1 MTKTQ
6 EDSEAVVV
14 TNHLNAREQIAYD
27 MHMKKLEPPLAPAL
41 CAELFELYL
50 NGLSLADIVKAN
62 KGLKMG
68 AVVRASLE
76 GDWYDKRLAYQEN
89 LLQSVVPRVQQVQA
103 EAIVFTSSLLAAA
116 HKLHSA
122 KINKFLQTGDES
134 ELGDF
139 APRTFEQYRKTSELL
154 LRLTGQ
160 DGKGSNKQE
169 NNTSFTKVVIGQI
182 PQAIAP
188 SVETITVPNRPVL
201 PEEAQKLLAAFED
214 ADEEEEK

>member
-103 EAIVFTSSLLAAA
+103 EAILFTSSLMAVA
-116 HKLHSA
+116 HKLHGA
-122 KINKFLQTGDES
+122 KINRFLQTGDET

-139 APRTFEQYRKTSELL
+139 APRTFEAYRKAAELAL
-154 LRLTGQ
+154 KLTGQ
-160 DGKGSNKQE
+160 DGKGGKQE
-169 NNTSFTKVVIGQI
+169 NNTSFTKVVIGQV
-182 PQAIAP
+182 PQATVP
-188 SVETITVPNRPVL
+188 SVNTITIPNKAIL

-214 ADEEEEK
+214 VDDEGSE